1 MNNLDI
7 SQLMGNMNN
16 MFGNDRR
23 MRDLVPE
30 NVIGGPVCKER
41 MSLNEYLMWNS
52 TMADSMIFMG
62 QVEDSLNVV
71 KFLNKQRDMIV
82 SEYLNGEDSIGKRD
96 LIIIIVRRETLA
108 KADVEKT
115 NRKLKLPEELRI
127 KVKPGKD
134 PIEAMKKLNLELVRR
149 FINFIC
155 DVPLVAEI

>member
-1 MNNLDI
+1 
-7 SQLMGNMNN
+7 MGNMNN

-115 NRKLKLPEELRI
+115 NRKLKLPEELRT